1 VANATI
7 TVIVDLIDEITG
19 IAGPILA
26 TMIGIDVIITVTAA
40 AMTGATTTVVM
51 TAMTG
56 ETTT

>member
-51 TAMTG
+51 TAMTS